1 MPFAPFN
8 KEAQTNSPYRSATD
22 QALIVACLAGKAEAW
37 DALISRYAALI
48 YSVCLR
54 MGVSHA
60 DTEDV
65 FQDVCLILLNHL
77 ADLREIAKLS
87 GWLISTTKREAWRLS
102 RRRGATVAADLGDG
116 EWEMESGE
124 SVGQQNAG
132 ANPETEVMALA
143 EQQLM
148 REALQRLPDRCRELL
163 TLLYTTEEPLSYQ
176 ELSVKFALPVGSIG
190 PTRARCLQSLRIILQ
205 ELGY

>member
-1 MPFAPFN
+1 MPFVPFQ
-8 KEAQTNSPYRSATD
+8 KKGESASPYRSTTD
-22 QALIVACLAGKAEAW
+22 QGLISACLAGKADAW
-37 DALISRYAALI
+37 DALIARYAALI

-54 MGVSHA
+54 MGISHA
-60 DTEDV
+60 DAEDL

-77 ADLREIAKLS
+77 ADLRDTAKLS
-87 GWLISTTKREAWRLS
+87 GWLISTTKREAWRTL
-102 RRRGATVAADLGDG
+102 RRKGAVLAADLGES

-124 SVGQQNAG
+124 SIGQQNAG
-132 ANPETEVMALA
+132 GNPETEVIALA

-148 REALQRLPDRCRELL
+148 REALQGLPDRCRELL

-176 ELSVKFALPVGSIG
+176 ELSAKFGLPVGSIG
-190 PTRARCLQSLRIILQ
+190 PTRARCLQNLRKILQ